1 MIKIQTWYRDQF
13 WEWCQKNNI
22 LCEYHGTESRGARD
36 PGYDTWYIENE
47 KDRMLTMLRWS

>member
-1 MIKIQTWYRDQF
+1 MIKVQTWYRDQF

-36 PGYDTWYIENE
+36 PMYDTWYIENE